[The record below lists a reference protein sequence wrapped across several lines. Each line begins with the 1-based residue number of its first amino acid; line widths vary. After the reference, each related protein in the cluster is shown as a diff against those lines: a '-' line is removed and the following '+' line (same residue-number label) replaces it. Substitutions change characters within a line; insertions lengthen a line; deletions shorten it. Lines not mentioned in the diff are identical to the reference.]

1 MMSAINGLVMLAFVV
16 ATFAVL
22 VDWLGDWS

>member
-1 MMSAINGLVMLAFVV
+1 MMGAVNGLVMLAFVV
-16 ATFAVL
+16 ATLAVL